1 MSPQKIPIAGTP
13 PTAAKADWKE
23 VVFVCRKC
31 SRAQPEGADGHGTP
45 LRKWLKRELK
55 ARGLGKRIRVVDS
68 GCLDLCPKR
77 GVTLARGSELMRSK
91 PLRVHRAGDDPERLI
106 EWLLLPPEA

>member
-1 MSPQKIPIAGTP
+1 MSTPKHFTADAP
-13 PTAAKADWKE
+13 PTAAKAGWKE

-31 SRAQPEGADGHGTP
+31 SKAQPEGVDGQGTP

-55 ARGLGKRIRVVDS
+55 ARGLGQRIRVVDS

-91 PLRVHRAGDDPERLI
+91 PLRIYRAGDDPERLI
-106 EWLLLPPEA
+106 DWLLLPHEA